1 MLGMQTAALDD
12 RGRAQG
18 SKKADLSAAI
28 LLDVGKG
35 ERSVPDYIGGVA
47 ARPTHRFSSAIALDA
62 ASIAHETTSLS
73 ESLSTFSN
81 GATAEQ
87 PTADEDTQ
95 LQRAELRAY
104 LSSSGSAPA
113 QHLSNH
119 LRSVSHRRE
128 AMAGEQ
134 AAANPQLRPGA
145 GSDPCK
151 TNPMQFAAALEG
163 ITLDDS
169 SPQRDSVRRM
179 QERGRLLKQEVE
191 HQRFSDREQRELKES
206 ERRRIKAELEAGLVE
221 QRQREQRNSQ
231 QDAWDTLAAQL
242 E

>member
-1 MLGMQTAALDD
+1 
-12 RGRAQG
+12 
-18 SKKADLSAAI
+18 
-28 LLDVGKG
+28 
-35 ERSVPDYIGGVA
+35 
-47 ARPTHRFSSAIALDA
+47 
-62 ASIAHETTSLS
+62 
-73 ESLSTFSN
+73 
-81 GATAEQ
+81 
-87 PTADEDTQ
+87 
-95 LQRAELRAY
+95 
-104 LSSSGSAPA
+104 
-113 QHLSNH
+113 
-119 LRSVSHRRE
+119 
-128 AMAGEQ
+128 
-134 AAANPQLRPGA
+134 
-145 GSDPCK
+145 
-151 TNPMQFAAALEG
+151 MQFAAALEG